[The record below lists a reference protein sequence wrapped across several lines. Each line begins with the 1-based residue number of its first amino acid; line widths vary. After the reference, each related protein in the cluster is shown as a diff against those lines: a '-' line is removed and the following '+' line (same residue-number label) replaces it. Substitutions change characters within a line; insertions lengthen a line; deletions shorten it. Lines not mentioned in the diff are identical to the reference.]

1 MQSATKYEII
11 EIDNKEVTFD
21 VSQLADSKSLYI
33 NATEIAKQF
42 GKRPKEWLRLKETQD
57 YIKALEDEKSQGA
70 NLPLEEMTK
79 VVHGGSHAGTWLHND
94 LYIFFA
100 RWLNPT
106 FAVKCDKKIKELLE
120 GNAQPQIS
128 ANILSQIVQSNQATT
143 EAVVRMADG
152 MQTLTKHFMEINNEM
167 TRLKVHTRDTLNEMN
182 HTMKNMH
189 IGISAAR
196 GDAEQGMLATEE
208 VLKVVEKLEVYY
220 KRDTLTSTQQQQINK
235 RIDEKARELASEHG
249 IKSDVAKMSLYI
261 RLKNYFDVPMY
272 SAIKSESF
280 AKALQVIDDHSLTYE
295 ECEE

>member
-1 MQSATKYEII
+1 MQNNPIVQIDVIDNEPRVSAMVIAENTKVKYESIRDLIRKYSSELSKFGELHVTDLKSATDSLGRQNKAKMISLLNEQQSTLLITFLK
-11 EIDNKEVTFD
+11 NTKEVVEFKVNLVKAFFLMKEKLNGQVARQD
-21 VSQLADSKSLYI
+21 FSL
-33 NATEIAKQF
+33 
-42 GKRPKEWLRLKETQD
+42 
-57 YIKALEDEKSQGA
+57 
-70 NLPLEEMTK
+70 
-79 VVHGGSHAGTWLHND
+79 
-94 LYIFFA
+94 
-100 RWLNPT
+100 
-106 FAVKCDKKIKELLE
+106 ELLK
-120 GNAQPQIS
+120 
-128 ANILSQIVQSNQATT
+128 SNQATT

-167 TRLKVHTRDTLNEMN
+167 TRLKSHTRDTLNEMN

-220 KRDTLTSTQQQQINK
+220 KRDTLTTTQQQQINK
-235 RIDEKARELASEHG
+235 RIDEKARELAGEHG
-249 IKSDVAKMSLYI
+249 IKSEVAKMSLYI